1 LLSRIQ
7 SFFDVYRLF
16 QKHKQLFISI
26 NPLPCVA
33 LITVFDTLLT
43 QPEGKTLAFKRD
55 RELNLI
61 EQWGSGVRRIF
72 REALELGLPEP
83 QFVELGLRVR
93 LVVRLAQALP
103 VVLPHPAELVPEKTA
118 ARLES
123 RLESALAARVM
134 LRLAEAEAG
143 KAQLAQSL
151 GHQTVSGELHK
162 QVKRLLAQG
171 YIEMTLP
178 HKPNSR
184 LQKYRLTPTGHALLL
199 NQ

>member
-1 LLSRIQ
+1 
-7 SFFDVYRLF
+7 
-16 QKHKQLFISI
+16 
-26 NPLPCVA
+26 VA

-123 RLESALAARVM
+123 RLES
-134 LRLAEAEAG
+134 EAG
-143 KAQLAQSL
+143 SQSHVAAGRGRGGQGSTGPEL

-162 QVKRLLAQG
+162 QVKRLLRRV
-171 YIEMTLP
+171 TL
-178 HKPNSR
+178 K
-184 LQKYRLTPTGHALLL
+184 
-199 NQ
+199 

>member
-1 LLSRIQ
+1 M
-7 SFFDVYRLF
+7 
-16 QKHKQLFISI
+16 
-26 NPLPCVA
+26 A